1 MTKSSSRMCIDRDL
15 RDLSGRELVS
25 AGPRSDGKWGRCDAA
40 GGGRRRQIPVDVNF
54 GPPDGKFVPLG
65 VTEAAD
71 RKPFFAVGDARR
83 AASLAST
90 TIIFDCVY
98 CKADAGREGDK
109 VVDRNHLA

>member
-1 MTKSSSRMCIDRDL
+1 
-15 RDLSGRELVS
+15 
-25 AGPRSDGKWGRCDAA
+25 
-40 GGGRRRQIPVDVNF
+40 
-54 GPPDGKFVPLG
+54 

-109 VVDRNHLA
+109 VVDRHHLADEGVGRAWWHHDRSGALPRGYQIINSD